1 MNTTTI
7 IQTVAA
13 IVLLSASQVADAGKL
28 SGRVS
33 GQVSGLDALMRAN
46 HAQAHAAIQA
56 DIRASIKA
64 TPLILDEPG
73 VSTGKVEIIAEVE
86 VDAGVDANSA
96 AATDQPASQEIRLD
110 ILNKA
115 LATPGLFGVY
125 RYVTATAAKAAVIV
139 VK

>member
-1 MNTTTI
+1 MNSRAF
-7 IQTVAA
+7 IQSVAA
-13 IVLLSASQVADAGKL
+13 ILLLTASQPALANLGVSKANARVA
-28 SGRVS
+28 
-33 GQVSGLDALMRAN
+33 GLDAAVRTLYLE
-46 HAQAHAAIQA
+46 AHSTIQA

-64 TPLILDEPG
+64 TPLIIDEPG
-73 VSTGKVEIIAEVE
+73 VTTGKVEIIAE

-96 AATDQPASQEIRLD
+96 AAAEQPASPEIRLD

-115 LATPGLFGVY
+115 LASPGLFGVY